1 MKKNQHDDN
10 EETFPGEIPETTEP
24 ETEPTRPFSI
34 VGLGASAGGLEAL
47 KQFFAHMPHD
57 SNIAFVVVQHLDP
70 DHQSYL
76 SELIQPLT
84 QMAVVVIEQG
94 VDIVPNRVYVVPP
107 GRNVELVQSK
117 LQLSK
122 QERYSGMGAD
132 LPIDFFFRSLAY
144 AQGNRAICIILSGMG
159 TDGTLGLKLIKEQN
173 GLVMAQSPESAQNK
187 GMPNSAIATG
197 LVDYILPPDEMPAK
211 LINYT
216 TLAFT
221 LMDRKI
227 MPEGLNAAD
236 YIERVLALL
245 RAQTGHDFSLY
256 KRNMIDRRI
265 QRRMAINQSQDLV
278 AYVQYLQQ
286 TPDEREALFKDLL
299 IGVTEFFRDP
309 ETFEVFEQVVL
320 PHLFENR
327 TPDQAIRVWVP
338 GCATGEEA
346 YSIAMLI
353 QKHMKMRDQVFD
365 VQIFATDIDEEALN
379 KARVGLYPGGI
390 SANVPPEYLRT
401 FFVEEDH
408 SYRIVKQIRD
418 RVIFAAQ
425 NVIKDP
431 PFSKLDLISCRNLL
445 IYLGA
450 TLQQKVLSL
459 FHYALNSSGFLFLG
473 TSENLGKLDYLFD
486 PVDTKAKL
494 FKRAATNITRV
505 PDMTFVTSDWASKD
519 IVRIVASDTPAD
531 ILALIDR
538 MLLENYAPACVV
550 VNERHEIVSI
560 RGRTGRYL
568 ELTTERRANLDI
580 LAMARTGLQ
589 TSLGHA
595 LHTVMATKQ
604 EVVHESV
611 QIKQNGETHIINLIV
626 KPIGFPD
633 SSERNL
639 IAVIFQDVPIS
650 LGAPNDSELT
660 SDQSY
665 VDRRIVELEQE
676 LTATKDYLQATIEEL
691 RSANEEAQSA
701 NEEMHSVNEE
711 LETSQEEL
719 KAVNEE
725 LVTVNAELRNKVREL
740 TWANSDLDHVLAN
753 MEMGLILLDIR
764 MHIRR
769 FNPAATKVINLIETD
784 INRPLGHVS
793 SNLIDAHLV
802 EDVQSVL
809 DTLETQDFEV
819 QSHTGDWYRVRIK
832 PYRTENNVITGAAI
846 MFTDITAQHQRT
858 QAIEDAR
865 RFVESVVDT
874 VREPLV
880 VLDEDLRVVF
890 ANATF
895 YKTFHVKS
903 ENTVGAL
910 LYDLGNRQW
919 DIPRLRELLEEI
931 VPQNTFFEGFEVRHD
946 FPGIGSKRMYL
957 NARKVKANDEGLH
970 FILLA
975 IEDITSG

>member
-1 MKKNQHDDN
+1 
-10 EETFPGEIPETTEP
+10 
-24 ETEPTRPFSI
+24 
-34 VGLGASAGGLEAL
+34 
-47 KQFFAHMPHD
+47 
-57 SNIAFVVVQHLDP
+57 
-70 DHQSYL
+70 
-76 SELIQPLT
+76 
-84 QMAVVVIEQG
+84 
-94 VDIVPNRVYVVPP
+94 
-107 GRNVELVQSK
+107 
-117 LQLSK
+117 
-122 QERYSGMGAD
+122 
-132 LPIDFFFRSLAY
+132 
-144 AQGNRAICIILSGMG
+144 
-159 TDGTLGLKLIKEQN
+159 
-173 GLVMAQSPESAQNK
+173 
-187 GMPNSAIATG
+187 
-197 LVDYILPPDEMPAK
+197 
-211 LINYT
+211 
-216 TLAFT
+216 
-221 LMDRKI
+221 
-227 MPEGLNAAD
+227 
-236 YIERVLALL
+236 
-245 RAQTGHDFSLY
+245 
-256 KRNMIDRRI
+256 
-265 QRRMAINQSQDLV
+265 V

-299 IGVTEFFRDP
+299 IGVTEFFRDT
-309 ETFEVFEQVVL
+309 ETFEALEQVVL

-327 TPDQAIRVWVP
+327 ASDQAIRVWVP

-346 YSIAMLI
+346 YSIAMLL
-353 QKHMKMRDQVFD
+353 QKHVKIRDQVFD

-379 KARVGLYPGGI
+379 KARTGLYPGGI
-390 SANVPPEYLRT
+390 AANVPPEYLRT

-418 RVIFAAQ
+418 RVIFATQ

-445 IYLGA
+445 IYLGT

-459 FHYALNSSGFLFLG
+459 FHYALNPSAFLFLG

-494 FKRAATNITRV
+494 FRRATANITRL

-519 IVRIVASDTPAD
+519 IDIPTVASDTPAD
-531 ILALIDR
+531 ILVLIDR
-538 MLLENYAPACVV
+538 MLLENYTPACVV
-550 VNERHEIVSI
+550 VNERYEIVSI
-560 RGRTGRYL
+560 RGRTGKYL
-568 ELTTERRANLDI
+568 ELTTERRANLGI

-589 TSLGHA
+589 VSLGHA

-604 EVVHESV
+604 EIVHESV

-650 LGAPNDSELT
+650 LGAPNDSEVT
-660 SDQSY
+660 SDQNY
-665 VDRRIVELEQE
+665 VDQRIVELEQE
-676 LTATKDYLQATIEEL
+676 LTATKEYLQTTIEEL
-691 RSANEEAQSA
+691 RSANEEAQST
-701 NEEMHSVNEE
+701 NEEMQSVNEE

-725 LVTVNAELRNKVREL
+725 LVTVNAELRNKVGEL
-740 TWANSDLDHVLAN
+740 TWANSDLNHVLAN
-753 MEMGLILLDIR
+753 MEMGLILLDTK

-769 FNPAATKVINLIETD
+769 FNPVATNIINLIETD
-784 INRPLGHVS
+784 INRPLSHVS
-793 SNLIDAHLV
+793 SNLIDVHLV
-802 EDVQSVL
+802 ADVQNVL

-819 QSHTGDWYRVRIK
+819 QSKLGDWYRVRIK
-832 PYRTENNVITGAAI
+832 PYRTENNVIMGVAI

-895 YKTFHVKS
+895 YQTFHVKS
-903 ENTVGAL
+903 DNIIGAL

-919 DIPRLRELLEEI
+919 NIPQLRELLEEI
-931 VPQNTFFEGFEVRHD
+931 VPQNTFFEDFEVKHD

-957 NARKVKANDEGLH
+957 NARKVKANDEGLQ

-975 IEDITSG
+975 IEDITSD